1 MNQVIRM
8 AEEVFTAEH
17 LVIITSQIAIDALQW
32 RKYMSDHWSRLTR
45 RDATIL
51 VLAGIHGEDD
61 GAVGEEDAGLLK
73 DYQKQIRVAIERH
86 YFFRNDSNNR
96 RWFP

>member
-1 MNQVIRM
+1 MT
-8 AEEVFTAEH
+8 EGVFTAEH

-32 RKYMSDHWSRLTR
+32 RKYMTDHWSRLTR

-61 GAVGEEDAGLLK
+61 GEVGKEDAGLLK
-73 DYQKQIRVAIERH
+73 DYQKQIRVVIQ
-86 YFFRNDSNNR
+86 
-96 RWFP
+96 W